1 MSSYVPPGWP
11 TGVHPPASPEFER
24 SAVAWLLG
32 VVPGDFAVQGVLRR
46 HPIALA
52 TLAGHYLQACVEGA
66 RNGYRT
72 ARTELGPHLPPA
84 AIEAVL
90 AVYRTEGGRL
100 AATAKAADL
109 VEQALRGEEFVPQLA
124 GGRVTR
130 TTRDSRSREDR
141 QAGTLAAAGR
151 PGQAARPA
159 ASRPAGGRQA
169 PAPSRTPD

>member
-1 MSSYVPPGWP
+1 
-11 TGVHPPASPEFER
+11 
-24 SAVAWLLG
+24 VAWLLG

-72 ARTELGPHLPPA
+72 ARVELAHLPPS

-90 AVYRTEGGRL
+90 AVYRTEGARL

-109 VEQALRGEEFVPQLA
+109 VEQALRGEQFVPQLA

-141 QAGTLAAAGR
+141 QAGTQAAAGR
-151 PGQAARPA
+151 PAQAGGPAGRPAQAGRPA
-159 ASRPAGGRQA
+159 ASRPAEGRQA
-169 PAPSRTPD
+169 TAPSRTRD

>member
-1 MSSYVPPGWP
+1 MCSYVPPGWP

-24 SAVAWLLG
+24 SAVTWLLG
-32 VVPGDFAVQGVLRR
+32 VVPADFSVQGVLRR

-52 TLAGHYLQACVEGA
+52 TLARHHLLACVEGA

-90 AVYRTEGGRL
+90 AVYRTEGVRL
-100 AATAKAADL
+100 AAAAKAADL
-109 VEQALRGEEFVPQLA
+109 IEHALRGEEFVPQLA

-130 TTRDSRSREDR
+130 ATRAARPQEGR
-141 QAGTLAAAGR
+141 QAGAEATAGR
-151 PGQAARPA
+151 PS
-159 ASRPAGGRQA
+159 ASRPGGRQS
-169 PAPSRTPD
+169 PAPSRSRD